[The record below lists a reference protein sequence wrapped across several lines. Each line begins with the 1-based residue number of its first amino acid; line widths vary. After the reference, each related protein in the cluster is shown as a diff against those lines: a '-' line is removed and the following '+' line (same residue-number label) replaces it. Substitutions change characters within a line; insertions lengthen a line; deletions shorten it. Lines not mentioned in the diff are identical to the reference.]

1 MTQKK
6 LPELLFMTLQ
16 KNGDLTNILA
26 QIQESVYGTLL
37 DNKSELNEKQKTN
50 KENLDEDL
58 IQLLLQFLELN
69 NLRYTAS
76 VLRSE
81 TGIGKGQNQ
90 RKPNKE
96 VSLLENIYKNYLE
109 KQDKSL
115 QENSDPDSEGEVN
128 SD

>member
-6 LPELLFMTLQ
+6 LPELLFLTLQ
-16 KNGDLTNILA
+16 KNGDLSNVLA
-26 QIQESVYGTLL
+26 QIQESVYDTLL
-37 DNKSELNEKQKTN
+37 DNKSELKEKQKTN

-58 IQLLLQFLELN
+58 IQLLLQFLELS

-90 RKPNKE
+90 RKPNNE
-96 VSLLENIYKNYLE
+96 VSLLEKIYKNYLE
-109 KQDKSL
+109 KQNTSM
-115 QENSDPDSEGEVN
+115 QEK
-128 SD
+128 